1 MCTLLLFLLLLLL
14 LLLSCMCHFTRFTI
28 YFLFYPSCVSLV
40 LVLLFIQFLLFVIRR
55 GKTLFDVVLE
65 LIGTI
70 ASVNDHL
77 YSKTFPSCFCL
88 FWKSCFLYFATTSF
102 ILRILCYMSVHVAN
116 DLSFVRKL
124 KPGEKVY
131 WFSQMYSTLG
141 GILRPCML
149 LIFLTPISYLSNSVK
164 THGLRSVVTCHNFQN
179 VITSFVEVAL

>member
-1 MCTLLLFLLLLLL
+1 MCTLLLFLLLLL

-102 ILRILCYMSVHVAN
+102 ILRILYYIVFVLPMILVLWEN
-116 DLSFVRKL
+116 LSQGRRCIGFRKCIQL
-124 KPGEKVY
+124 WGHTQNLYV
-131 WFSQMYSTLG
+131 
-141 GILRPCML
+141 
-149 LIFLTPISYLSNSVK
+149 SYIY
-164 THGLRSVVTCHNFQN
+164 F
-179 VITSFVEVAL
+179 